1 MRDLRIPMLLSL
13 VLALASQAAAVT
25 LSGSVVDEATRK
37 ALPGAHLALA
47 GLGISTTTASDGS
60 WSFERQTSSSL
71 SAHDRAISSTSH
83 LVVQSGRIV
92 LRYRGRDVLGHGQR
106 ASPMSSLPVA
116 AVRANAVLDVVD
128 TLVVS
133 WNGVIRGRLPIS
145 DYSRKGIA
153 IALDTSK
160 GDLGTIV
167 PWNGLISY
175 DTLIDNRDG
184 QVYWTV
190 KIGTLSWMAENLNFK
205 PAGADSGWCYLD
217 SPDSC
222 SKYGRL
228 YTWRSAMDSAS
239 VGDSNRSA
247 TKGICPIGWHVPSDS
262 EWQSM
267 EIAIGMSP
275 SATARE
281 GWRGET
287 EGNKLKS
294 VWGWQIPSGGTD
306 LRGLRFL
313 PGGSRGKSGNFSSVG
328 EFGDWW
334 SSTEVNPLNAW
345 MRFLSCG
352 SDDVYRT
359 EYSLKT
365 NLNSLRCVQ
374 EVH

>member
-1 MRDLRIPMLLSL
+1 MLLSL
-13 VLALASQAAAVT
+13 VLALASHAVT
-25 LSGSVVDEATRK
+25 VPLSGSVVDEATRK
-37 ALPGAHLALA
+37 ALPGANLALA
-47 GLGISTTTASDGS
+47 VLGITATTATDGS
-60 WSFERQTSSSL
+60 WSFDRQTPSSL
-71 SAHDRAISSTSH
+71 SAHDRAASSASQ

-92 LRYRGRDVLGHGQR
+92 LRYRGRDILGHGQR
-106 ASPMSSLPVA
+106 ASPMTPLPVA
-116 AVRANAVLDVVD
+116 AVRANAVLAVVD

-133 WNGVIRGRLPIS
+133 WKGVIRGRLPIS
-145 DYSRKGIA
+145 DYSRNGIA

-160 GDLGTIV
+160 GDLGAIV
-167 PWNGLISY
+167 PWNGLVTY

-190 KIGTLSWMAENLNFK
+190 KIGTRAWMAENLNFK

-217 SPDSC
+217 NPDSC

-239 VGDSNRSA
+239 VGDSNHSA

-267 EIAIGMSP
+267 EVAIGMSP
-275 SATARE
+275 SVTARE

-294 VWGWQIPSGGTD
+294 VWGWQSPSGGTD

-313 PGGSRGKSGNFSSVG
+313 PSGSRGKSGSFSSVG
-328 EFGDWW
+328 EFGFWW

-345 MRFLSCG
+345 ERFLSCG

-365 NLNSLRCVQ
+365 NLASLRCVQ

>member
-1 MRDLRIPMLLSL
+1 MRDPRIPMLLSL
-13 VLALASQAAAVT
+13 VLALASHAITVP

-37 ALPGAHLALA
+37 ALPGANLALS
-47 GLGISTTTASDGS
+47 GLRIAATTTSDGS
-60 WSFERQTSSSL
+60 WSFERQAPTSL
-71 SAHDRAISSTSH
+71 SAHDRAISSASH
-83 LVVQSGRIV
+83 LVVQSGHIV
-92 LRYRGRDVLGHGQR
+92 LRYRGRDVLGQGQR
-106 ASPMSSLPVA
+106 TAPMTPLPVVA
-116 AVRANAVLDVVD
+116 ARANAVLDVVD

-145 DYSRKGIA
+145 DYSRNGIT
-153 IALDTSK
+153 ITLDTSK

-167 PWNGLISY
+167 PWNGLVSY
-175 DTLIDNRDG
+175 DTLIDDRDE

-190 KIGTLSWMAENLNFK
+190 RIGTMSWMAENLNFK
-205 PAGADSGWCYLD
+205 PARADSGWCYLD

-228 YTWRSAMDSAS
+228 YTWRSTTDSAI

-247 TKGICPIGWHVPSDS
+247 TKGICPMGWHVPSDS

-267 EIAIGMSP
+267 EVAIGMSP
-275 SATARE
+275 SVTAKE

-294 VWGWQIPSGGTD
+294 VWGWQSPSGGTD
-306 LRGLRFL
+306 SRGLRFL

-334 SSTEVNPLNAW
+334 SSTEANTLNAW
-345 MRFLSCG
+345 MRYLSCG

-365 NLNSLRCVQ
+365 NIASLRCVQ
-374 EVH
+374 EAH